1 MVGEFVDDIV
11 SGPPVALRKAKRVIT
26 RGRDQDLSAG
36 LELESQAF
44 GILLETDDMMEGAE
58 AFMADRDPE
67 FEGK

>member
-1 MVGEFVDDIV
+1 MP
-11 SGPPVALRKAKRVIT
+11 SGGQSAVIT
-26 RGRDQDLSAG
+26 RGRDQDLGAG